1 MPWLYSALL
10 LFTISFPLAF
20 TWDKRMSFYKK
31 WKPIFTA
38 LIIVASFFIV
48 WDFWFTAVGVWKFNP
63 EYVFGIY
70 GYNLPVEEWLFF
82 ILVPYACMFI
92 HESLKYFYPVT
103 WFDGK
108 GKIIAFPLIA
118 ILLMVGG
125 IYYNHL
131 YTSVTF
137 FLLAVFLTL
146 NISVFKSHFFLG
158 RFFLTYLVSTIGF
171 LIVNGFLTA
180 MPVLIYN
187 EAENLG
193 VRVGTIPL
201 EDFFYSM
208 LMLLMNITIYE
219 HLLRKANHS

>member
-1 MPWLYSALL
+1 
-10 LFTISFPLAF
+10 
-20 TWDKRMSFYKK
+20 MSFYKK

-103 WFDGK
+103 WFDDK
-108 GKIIAFPLIA
+108 GKIIAIPLIA
-118 ILLMVGG
+118 ILLIVGG

-137 FLLAVFLTL
+137 FLLAVFLIL
-146 NISVFKSHFFLG
+146 NITVFKSHFFLG

-193 VRVGTIPL
+193 IRVGTIPL

-219 HLLRKANHS
+219 HLQQKANRS